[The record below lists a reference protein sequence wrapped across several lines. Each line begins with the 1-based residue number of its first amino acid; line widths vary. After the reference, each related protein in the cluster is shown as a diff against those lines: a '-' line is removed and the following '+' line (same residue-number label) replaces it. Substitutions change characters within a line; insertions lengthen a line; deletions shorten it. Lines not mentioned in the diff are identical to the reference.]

1 MSAAKSPWPIATAMS
16 RGGVKTASGAVELQR
31 PRIRN
36 AEAPGFESLVLGKG
50 VTHALDSLVV
60 CSFLCGLSV
69 RDVEA
74 ALEETFEEQIV
85 FRAPCHGSE
94 RTAASATR
102 RGAGV
107 GWSST
112 WAARASTTAS
122 HSLRSCSCC

>member
-1 MSAAKSPWPIATAMS
+1 MRKILGAIAFVALCISSMHADQVVLSNGDRLTGAIVKSDAK
-16 RGGVKTASGAVELQR
+16 
-31 PRIRN
+31 N
-36 AEAPGFESLVLGKG
+36 LVLKTEFAGE
-50 VTHALDSLVV
+50 VTIQWDA
-60 CSFLCGLSV
+60 V